1 MKIQGANNMFK
12 YLKPLAVIGLSAL
25 FIAGC
30 GSTDVNN
37 SADSAAKP
45 AAAPENNEQEQE
57 KVDQEQTDKTN
68 EEGIIRILEQNLQY
82 NVNGEQKEQTAFLK
96 YNDNQ
101 NYSMYVLPEYEL
113 TAEEPNKDVIFW
125 SEDDSIFMRIELL
138 PADVD
143 WALMEEN
150 TQAQLA
156 AVNAEVIQADVPE
169 DPFFTNS
176 WAMETKSGEEVVTS
190 YLIKNEKQPL
200 KLTLF
205 TKENADHKDPFIEM
219 SKTILKEPK

>member
-1 MKIQGANNMFK
+1 MFN
-12 YLKPLAVIGLSAL
+12 YLKPLTLICLTAL

-30 GSTDVNN
+30 GSTDVKN

-45 AAAPENNEQEQE
+45 TAATENT
-57 KVDQEQTDKTN
+57 DQEQKNNGQEQTETKN

-82 NVNGEQKEQTAFLK
+82 TINGEQKEQTAFLK

-143 WALMEEN
+143 WSLMEEN
-150 TQAQLA
+150 TQAQLT
-156 AVNAEVIQADVPE
+156 AVNPEVTQIDVPE
-169 DPFFTNS
+169 DPFFENS
-176 WAMETKSGEEVVTS
+176 WALETKSGEEVVTS